1 MNRIETLF
9 HSWGDIQYSG
19 EGVSQLEHALQ
30 TAMLALEAEAS
41 TELITAALLHDIG
54 HLLNKKGETPSAHG
68 IDDQHQFFAAHFLKE
83 IFPAS
88 VCSPIRLHV
97 DAKRALCALDH
108 AYYEKLSE
116 DSKRSLTLQGGIF
129 NDSQLDTF
137 LNTPYSK
144 EAIELRRWDDLA
156 KISGKKTLSLHYF
169 LDCAST
175 IMLER
180 H

>member
-9 HSWGDIQYSG
+9 HTWGDIQYSG

-41 TELITAALLHDIG
+41 TELVTAALLHDIG

-83 IFPAS
+83 IFPVS

-97 DAKRALCALDH
+97 DAKRALCTLDH

-129 NDSQLDTF
+129 NDVQLDTF

-144 EAIELRRWDDLA
+144 DAIELRRWDDLA
-156 KISGKKTLSLHYF
+156 KVSGKKTLSLNYF

-175 IMLER
+175 IIL
-180 H
+180 

>member
-9 HSWGDIQYSG
+9 HTWGDIQYSG

-41 TELITAALLHDIG
+41 TALITAALLHDIG

-88 VCSPIRLHV
+88 VCAPIRLHV

-137 LNTPYSK
+137 LNSPYSK
-144 EAIELRRWDDLA
+144 DAMALRRWDDMA
-156 KISGKKTLSLHYF
+156 KVPGIKTLSLNYF
-169 LDCAST
+169 LDSAST
-175 IMLER
+175 IIV
-180 H
+180 

>member
-1 MNRIETLF
+1 MNQIEALF
-9 HSWGDIQYSG
+9 NISGDIQYSG

-30 TAMLALEAEAS
+30 TATLAIEAQAS
-41 TELITAALLHDIG
+41 TELVTAALLHDLG

-68 IDDQHQFFAAHFLKE
+68 IDDQHQFFAAHFLKDF
-83 IFPAS
+83 FPVS

-108 AYYEKLSE
+108 HYYEKLSE

-129 NDSQLDTF
+129 SESELDNF

-144 EAIELRRWDDLA
+144 DAIELRRWDDMA
-156 KISGKKTLSLHYF
+156 KTPGKKTLPLHYF
-169 LDCAST
+169 LDRAST
-175 IMLER
+175 IIL
-180 H
+180 

>member
-9 HSWGDIQYSG
+9 LGSGDIQYSG

-30 TAMLALEAEAS
+30 TAMLALEADAS
-41 TELITAALLHDIG
+41 TELMIAALLHDLG
-54 HLLNKKGETPSAHG
+54 HLLNKKGDTPSAHG

-83 IFPAS
+83 IFPTS

-116 DSKRSLTLQGGIF
+116 DSKRSLILQGGIF
-129 NDSQLDTF
+129 NDSQLDAF

-144 EAIELRRWDDLA
+144 DAIKLRRWDDRA
-156 KISGKKTLSLHYF
+156 KVPGKKTLSLNYF

-175 IMLER
+175 ITL
-180 H
+180 

>member
-9 HSWGDIQYSG
+9 HAWGDIQYSG

-54 HLLNKKGETPSAHG
+54 HLLNKKGDTPSAHG
-68 IDDQHQFFAAHFLKE
+68 IDDQHQFFAAYFLKE
-83 IFPAS
+83 NFPAS

-116 DSKRSLTLQGGIF
+116 DSKRSLTLQGGVF
-129 NDSQLDTF
+129 NDAQLDAF

-144 EAIELRRWDDLA
+144 DAMKLRRWDDMA
-156 KISGKKTLSLHYF
+156 KTPGKKTLSLNYF
-169 LDCAST
+169 LSSAST
-175 IMLER
+175 IIL
-180 H
+180 

>member
-1 MNRIETLF
+1 MKRIETLF
-9 HSWGDIQYSG
+9 HTWGDIQYSG

-41 TELITAALLHDIG
+41 TALITAALLHDIG

-88 VCSPIRLHV
+88 VCAPIRLHV

-116 DSKRSLTLQGGIF
+116 DSKRSLALQGGIF

-137 LNTPYSK
+137 LNSPYSK
-144 EAIELRRWDDLA
+144 DAMALRRWDDMA
-156 KISGKKTLSLHYF
+156 KVPGIKTLSLNYF
-169 LDCAST
+169 LDSAST
-175 IMLER
+175 IIV
-180 H
+180 

>member
-9 HSWGDIQYSG
+9 HTWGDIQYSG

-41 TELITAALLHDIG
+41 TELVTAALLHDIG
-54 HLLNKKGETPSAHG
+54 HLLNKKGDTPSAHG

-108 AYYEKLSE
+108 AYYEKLSQ
-116 DSKRSLTLQGGIF
+116 DSKRSLTLQGGVF
-129 NDSQLDTF
+129 NDSQLDAF
-137 LNTPYSK
+137 LNSPYSK
-144 EAIELRRWDDLA
+144 DAMALRRWDDMA
-156 KISGKKTLSLHYF
+156 KVPGKKTLSLSYF
-169 LDCAST
+169 LDSAST
-175 IMLER
+175 IIV
-180 H
+180 

>member
-9 HSWGDIQYSG
+9 IDSGDIQYSG
-19 EGVSQLEHALQ
+19 ESVSQLEHALQ
-30 TAMLALEAEAS
+30 TAMLALEADAS
-41 TELITAALLHDIG
+41 TELVTAALLHDIG
-54 HLLNKKGETPSAHG
+54 HLLNKKGKTPSAQG
-68 IDDQHQFFAAHFLKE
+68 IDDQHQFFSAHFLKD

-108 AYYEKLSE
+108 TYYEKLSQ
-116 DSKRSLTLQGGIF
+116 DSKRSLTLQGGML

-144 EAIELRRWDDLA
+144 DAIELRRWDDMA
-156 KISGKKTLSLHYF
+156 KVPGKKTLSLNYF

-175 IMLER
+175 IIL
-180 H
+180 

>member
-9 HSWGDIQYSG
+9 LDSGDIQYSG

-108 AYYEKLSE
+108 TYYEKLSV
-116 DSKRSLTLQGGIF
+116 DSKRSLTLQGGVF
-129 NDSQLDTF
+129 NHSQLDGF
-137 LNTPYSK
+137 LSIPYSK
-144 EAIELRRWDDLA
+144 DAIELRRWDDMA
-156 KISGKKTLSLHYF
+156 KVPGKKTLSLNYF

-175 IMLER
+175 IIL
-180 H
+180 

>member
-9 HSWGDIQYSG
+9 LGSGDIQYSG

-30 TAMLALEAEAS
+30 TAMLALEADAT
-41 TELITAALLHDIG
+41 TELMIAALLHDLG
-54 HLLNKKGETPSAHG
+54 HLLNKKGDTPSAHG

-116 DSKRSLTLQGGIF
+116 DSKRSLTLQGGVF
-129 NDSQLDTF
+129 NDSQLDAF

-144 EAIELRRWDDLA
+144 DAIKLRRWDDRA
-156 KISGKKTLSLHYF
+156 KVSGKKTLSLNYF

-175 IMLER
+175 ITL
-180 H
+180 

>member
-1 MNRIETLF
+1 MKRIETLF
-9 HSWGDIQYSG
+9 HTWGDIQYSG

-41 TELITAALLHDIG
+41 TALITAALLHDIG

-88 VCSPIRLHV
+88 VCAPIRLHV

-137 LNTPYSK
+137 LNSPYSK
-144 EAIELRRWDDLA
+144 DAMALRRWDDMA
-156 KISGKKTLSLHYF
+156 KVPGIKTLSLNYF
-169 LDCAST
+169 LDSAST
-175 IMLER
+175 IIV
-180 H
+180 